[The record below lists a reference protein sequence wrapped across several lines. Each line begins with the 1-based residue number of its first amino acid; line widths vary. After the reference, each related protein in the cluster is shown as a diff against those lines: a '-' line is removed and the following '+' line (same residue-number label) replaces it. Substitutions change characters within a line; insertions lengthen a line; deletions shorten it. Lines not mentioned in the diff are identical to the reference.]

1 MLKGGIFLLYI
12 FNSTSLD
19 CRRKFRDFLGSGRAV
34 ARLSD
39 IICLEHGL
47 YIIEHPKRY
56 THSTYDKWLG
66 ETAKPSNR
74 DIVRKAIDEILAQK
88 PADFEMFLNF
98 LEKSGFSVKRGKQ
111 ISVTHPDFKKAVRL
125 HSLGDGYTEDDI
137 RAVLS
142 REKQH
147 TPRKRKNA
155 LAPRK
160 DSLLID
166 IEAKLREGKGVGF
179 ERRIYSVNAA
189 KVYNLKQMAQ
199 TVNYLREQGLLNYDD
214 LKQKSADASA
224 RYFALSDR
232 IKTAEKRLAELAV
245 LKTYIINYA
254 KTREVYAGYRKTGY
268 SKKYLAEHEGDIL
281 LHKAAKN
288 ALVERGLKKL
298 PTVMALQAEY
308 AELLAEKK
316 AAYAEYRTARDEMR
330 ALAIHKANVE
340 QILGMAPER
349 EEKKNEHNRG

>member
-47 YIIEHPKRY
+47 SIIEHPKRY
-56 THSTYDKWLG
+56 THSTYDRWLG
-66 ETAKPSNR
+66 ENAKPSNR
-74 DIVRKAIDEILAQK
+74 ETVRKAIDEILAQK
-88 PADFEMFLNF
+88 PADFETFLDF
-98 LEKSGFSVKRGKQ
+98 LEKSGFSIKRGKQ
-111 ISVTHPDFKKAVRL
+111 IAVTHPDFKKAVRL

-142 REKQH
+142 GEKIH
-147 TPRKRKNA
+147 TPRKRKNT

-179 ERRIYSVNAA
+179 ERWAR
-189 KVYNLKQMAQ
+189 VYNLKQMAQ
-199 TVNYLREQGLLNYDD
+199 TVNYLREHGLLNYDD

-224 RYFALSDR
+224 RYSALSDR
-232 IKTAEKRLAELAV
+232 IKSAEKRMAEIAI
-245 LKTYIINYA
+245 LKTHIINYA
-254 KTREVYAGYRKTGY
+254 KTREVYAGYRKVGY
-268 SKKYLAEHEGDIL
+268 SKKYLAEHEADIL

-288 ALVERGLKKL
+288 AFDELGLKKL
-298 PTVMALQAEY
+298 PTVKALQAEY

-316 AAYAEYRTARDEMR
+316 AAYAEYRAARDEMR